1 MSLVWFTDL
10 KQSFASLYFVDTW
23 LVLSHL
29 QRLVV
34 KAFTYNTI
42 I

>member
-1 MSLVWFTDL
+1 MSLFRSKGL
-10 KQSFASLYFVDTW
+10 KQLSASVYSVNAG

-34 KAFTYNTI
+34 KAFLTTS
-42 I
+42 